1 MSSMP
6 RILVVDDEPINLE
19 IVSEYFDGSGYAP
32 ILVES
37 GEEAWELLQA
47 EDAPFE
53 LVLLDRMMPGMDG
66 MELLHRIKSHPH
78 LRSMPVV
85 MQTAAS
91 APEQVREG
99 LTAGA
104 YYYLIKPYEQES
116 LLSIVRAALDDGRER
131 SNLQQRLQEH
141 RRALQCMNQGEFF
154 VATVE
159 EATHVAALIAQA
171 YPDPEKAALGISE
184 LLVNAVE
191 HGNLGITYSE
201 KAQLKLSDNWHAEV
215 ARRLSLPENISKR
228 ARVSFLRD
236 ASQIALRVQDQGK
249 GFDWQ
254 KYLELDPARAFDP
267 NGRGI
272 ALARMLS
279 FDTIEYQG
287 CGNVVYTT
295 LSLPAASTGQPA

>member
-1 MSSMP
+1 MSSSMP

-32 ILVES
+32 IMVES
-37 GEEAWELLQA
+37 GEEAWALLQDPA
-47 EDAPFE
+47 QEPFD

-66 MELLHRIKSHPH
+66 MELLRLVKDDMR
-78 LRSMPVV
+78 LRNLPVV

-104 YYYLIKPYEQES
+104 YYYLVKPYEQDS
-116 LLSIVRAALDDGRER
+116 LLSIVRAALEDGRER
-131 SNLQQRLQEH
+131 QLLQQRLQEH
-141 RRALQCMNQGEFF
+141 RRALQCMNQGEFL
-154 VATVE
+154 VYSVE

-184 LLVNAVE
+184 LLVNAIE
-191 HGNLGITYSE
+191 HGNLGITYAE
-201 KAQLKLSDNWHAEV
+201 KMQLKLSDNWHAEI
-215 ARRLSLPENISKR
+215 ARRLALPENISKR
-228 ARVSFLRD
+228 ARISFLRNEET
-236 ASQIALRVQDQGK
+236 IALRVQDQGQ

-254 KYLELDPARAFDP
+254 KYLELDPSRAFDP

-279 FDTIEYQG
+279 FDSLEYQG
-287 CGNVVYTT
+287 SGNIVFTT
-295 LSLPAASTGQPA
+295 TQLTSNP